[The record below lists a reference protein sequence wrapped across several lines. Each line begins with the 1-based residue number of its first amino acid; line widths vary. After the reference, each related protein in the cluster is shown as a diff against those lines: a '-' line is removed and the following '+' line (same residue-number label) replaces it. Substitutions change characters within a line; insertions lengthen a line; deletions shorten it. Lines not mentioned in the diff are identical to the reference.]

1 MKGNH
6 LGEFEEL
13 VLLTVC
19 ILHGEAYGFSVKK
32 EITQQTGRRPTLGA
46 VHATLYRLQD
56 KGLLDST
63 LGGAN
68 SQRGGRRKRLFTI
81 TSAGLAMLE
90 EARTIREQM
99 WALVPRLDIERSLG

>member
-1 MKGNH
+1 MKGSH

-19 ILHGEAYGFSVKK
+19 ILHGEAYGVAVKQ
-32 EITQQTGRRPTLGA
+32 EIKRQTGRRPSLGA

-56 KGLLDST
+56 KGLLVSA
-63 LGGAN
+63 LGGATRA
-68 SQRGGRRKRLFTI
+68 RGGRRKRLFTI
-81 TSAGLAMLE
+81 TSAGLAVLD

-99 WALVPRLDIERSLG
+99 WSLIPRLDIERSLG